1 VSTARATIKRYSVRT
16 KITTLKTNHAHNL
29 NAVRAQGDAPCSGRA
44 CSNVRFPSESSNGAT
59 RPAKSSVESYEFQ
72 PRGGVDG
79 MTIRAEHIVAIV
91 TVINNASDTVVLCIA
106 TALLMVACMLK
117 PGGPTLNS
125 LGTSNERMIQLMWKV

>member
-1 VSTARATIKRYSVRT
+1 
-16 KITTLKTNHAHNL
+16 LQN
-29 NAVRAQGDAPCSGRA
+29 G
-44 CSNVRFPSESSNGAT
+44 ESC

-106 TALLMVACMLK
+106 AALLMVACMLK
-117 PGGPTLNS
+117 PGGPTQNS
-125 LGTSNERMIQLMWKV
+125 LGTVRQNERMMRKV